1 MVNFNQKFHNT
12 DKFRQAALYF
22 MEHGTYTSAPPG
34 TTDYVAYWDRETERC
49 INGFTAEDGEYITG
63 YHYFYLNY
71 SPIYTIKAEQY
82 TDRGGNKRTRRIRSL
97 SFPSFWDY
105 DAYYYYTIEAAEDV
119 GKHLAVLKCRKRGY
133 SFKGAS
139 MLVRNYE
146 LIPGSK
152 NFAVA
157 SEQKYLIGDGLL
169 TKAWAIMDFCDRNT
183 AWAKQRLKSTSM
195 ERTSGFKIKDEF
207 GKETEDGYM
216 SSIIGITLKNDA
228 ERIRGTR
235 GKLILWEEAGKFAD
249 IKEAWSIARSSLESD
264 DGVAFGTQ
272 IAFGT
277 GGTEGVDFEGLKDMF
292 FHPDSYNI
300 YSQPN
305 IWDDNA
311 EETNCGFFCP
321 QWSNMEGF
329 DEKGNQMFM
338 DKDGNSLRELSIK
351 ECVKQR
357 KEVQDGGGD
366 QQLLDR
372 FIAERPLKPAEA
384 VLELGGNI
392 FPRKQLLD
400 QLNRLR
406 TNIKLQNMKHVVD
419 LSWDGDGK
427 VKATEKKSGDITTY
441 PLKSGEKPEGSV
453 VIWEYPIINPPYGL
467 YIAGLDPY
475 DQNES
480 GTNSLGSIII
490 YKRFKAGEAWTDTI
504 VAEYSGRPGTADEY
518 YENVRKLLI
527 FYNARCL
534 YENEKIGIYQHF
546 VNKHCDYLLAD
557 QPDKVIAQIFRDS
570 RVNRKKGCHMTKQV
584 RQFAEEKI
592 NEWLR
597 EEYAPGHPNL
607 ERIYSEPLLEEL
619 IMTNGERNVD
629 RVIALCMV
637 MIYREELY
645 QLKVSEA
652 KQQNKQVELFDLPL
666 FGTQWWNDDSKSED
680 DGIPIFQF

>member
-82 TDRGGNKRTRRIRSL
+82 TDRRGNKRTRRIRSL

-329 DEKGNQMFM
+329 DEKGNQIFM

-357 KEVQDGGGD
+357 KEVQDGRGD

>member
-82 TDRGGNKRTRRIRSL
+82 TDRRGNKRTRRIRSL

-329 DEKGNQMFM
+329 DEKGNQIFM

-357 KEVQDGGGD
+357 KEVQDGRGD

-666 FGTQWWNDDSKSED
+666 FGTQWWNNDSKSED

>member
-1 MVNFNQKFHNT
+1 
-12 DKFRQAALYF
+12 
-22 MEHGTYTSAPPG
+22 
-34 TTDYVAYWDRETERC
+34 
-49 INGFTAEDGEYITG
+49 
-63 YHYFYLNY
+63 
-71 SPIYTIKAEQY
+71 
-82 TDRGGNKRTRRIRSL
+82 
-97 SFPSFWDY
+97 
-105 DAYYYYTIEAAEDV
+105 
-119 GKHLAVLKCRKRGY
+119 
-133 SFKGAS
+133 

-329 DEKGNQMFM
+329 DEKGNQIFM

-357 KEVQDGGGD
+357 KEVQDGRGD
-366 QQLLDR
+366 RQLLDR

-534 YENEKIGIYQHF
+534 YENEKQEY
-546 VNKHCDYLLAD
+546 
-557 QPDKVIAQIFRDS
+557 
-570 RVNRKKGCHMTKQV
+570 
-584 RQFAEEKI
+584 I
-592 NEWLR
+592 N
-597 EEYAPGHPNL
+597 
-607 ERIYSEPLLEEL
+607 IS
-619 IMTNGERNVD
+619 
-629 RVIALCMV
+629 
-637 MIYREELY
+637 
-645 QLKVSEA
+645 
-652 KQQNKQVELFDLPL
+652 
-666 FGTQWWNDDSKSED
+666 
-680 DGIPIFQF
+680 